1 MPLKPNFPKRPT
13 PNVSSYLNSF
23 INDLFQQALSH
34 HKNGNLNDAQKIY
47 EKILKVNPGHF
58 DTLHIMAIILA
69 QKKQFIDALML
80 FESAVAI
87 NPNNAEVYNNRGI
100 LFYDLKRF
108 DDAIQ
113 NYDKAIQ
120 LKPNYAE
127 AYNNCGNA
135 FKELKCFDEA
145 LLGYDKAIQLKPNY
159 ADAYWNKSLLKLLL
173 GEYGEGWKL
182 YEWRKI
188 KDDTKNHYPNYSQPL
203 WLGND
208 SLEGKII
215 MVHSEQGFGDSIQ
228 FCRYIPMLKALN
240 PRGII
245 FQVEKSLVS
254 LMASLGE
261 EVQIIEK
268 GKLLPKFDCYCP
280 LLSLP
285 FAFKTTLDNIPAKTQ
300 YLYADVAKNKY
311 WRKKLGEKTKP
322 RIGLVWSGSTKQKN
336 DHNRS
341 IPLVKLLPL
350 INTSFEFHSLH
361 KEYRPNDLEIL
372 KTYPEITQHQ
382 DDLKD
387 LSDTAAL
394 IEQMDLIISV
404 CTSVAH
410 LTSALGKKLYILLR
424 VVPDY
429 RWMLDRNHSP
439 WYPSAKLF
447 RQTKID
453 DWDSVIL
460 NVKESLQ
467 KQYLA

>member
-1 MPLKPNFPKRPT
+1 M
-13 PNVSSYLNSF
+13 SS
-23 INDLFQQALSH
+23 INDLFQQALSY
-34 HKNGNLNDAQKIY
+34 HKNGKLNDAQKIY
-47 EKILKVNPGHF
+47 KKILKVNPRHF
-58 DTLHIMAIILA
+58 DALHNMAVILA
-69 QKKQFIDALML
+69 QKKQFFEALML
-80 FESAVAI
+80 FESAVKT
-87 NPNNAEVYNNRGI
+87 NPNHAEVYNNRGI

-127 AYNNCGNA
+127 AYNNYGNTL
-135 FKELKCFDEA
+135 KELKCFDEA
-145 LLGYDKAIQLKPNY
+145 LLAYDKAIQLKPNY

-173 GEYGEGWKL
+173 GEYTKGWQL
-182 YEWRKI
+182 YEWRRI

-208 SLEGKII
+208 SIKGKTI
-215 MVHSEQGFGDSIQ
+215 MIYSEQGLGDSIQ
-228 FCRYIPMLKALN
+228 FCRYLSMLKAFN
-240 PRGII
+240 PKDII
-245 FQVEKSLVS
+245 FQVEKTLVS
-254 LMASLGE
+254 LMTSLNE
-261 EVQIIEK
+261 KIQIIEK

-285 FAFKTTLDNIPAKTQ
+285 FIFKTTLDNIPAKTQ

-311 WRKKLGEKTKP
+311 WEKKLGEKTKP
-322 RIGLVWSGSTKQKN
+322 RIGLVWSGSPKQKN

-350 INTSFEFHSLH
+350 INASFEFHSLH
-361 KEYRPNDLEIL
+361 KEYHANDLELL

-382 DDLKD
+382 DNLKD
-387 LSDTAAL
+387 FSDTAAL
-394 IEQMDLIISV
+394 VEQMDLIISV

-410 LTSALGKKLYILLR
+410 LTGALGKKLYILLR
-424 VVPDY
+424 VIPDY
-429 RWMLDRNHSP
+429 RWMINRNDSP

-447 RQTKID
+447 RQPKID

-460 NVKESLQ
+460 NVKKSLH
-467 KQYLA
+467 KQFLV